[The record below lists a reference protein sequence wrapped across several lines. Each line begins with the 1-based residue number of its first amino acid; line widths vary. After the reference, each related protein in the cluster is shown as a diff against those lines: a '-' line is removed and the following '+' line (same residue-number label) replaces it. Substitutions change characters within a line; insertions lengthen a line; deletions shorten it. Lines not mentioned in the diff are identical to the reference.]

1 MEERRDGVLAD
12 CGRSAHPPG
21 KLPCWSSTIVGHL
34 VPTISQY
41 IIYNTKNGFFNTEL
55 FCILSAWSI
64 YNTWLKLL
72 LLFRKY
78 IAK

>member
-1 MEERRDGVLAD
+1 MKERRDGVLAD

-41 IIYNTKNGFFNTEL
+41 IIYNTKMGFSTQS
-55 FCILSAWSI
+55 CSVYSRHGAYIILG
-64 YNTWLKLL
+64 
-72 LLFRKY
+72 
-78 IAK
+78 